1 MNTLR
6 QTTGALLIATLL
18 LLAGPAL
25 ADPVQTKGGA
35 FYTHLPASADFDEVV
50 DRLTTEILGHN
61 WEVLRVQNIDDGLRE
76 HYDMDIQ
83 NKVIYACKSQ
93 YLADAIREDPNVTL
107 LVPCRF
113 AVYRVDEAGH
123 AAGADNED
131 GQIVIGVANPITEA
145 DSIGIEQRAA
155 IEIVTEELQSMLRT
169 VAEYYHDD

>member
-1 MNTLR
+1 MTVLR
-6 QTTGALLIATLL
+6 HATGALLISALL
-18 LLAGPAL
+18 LFAGQAL
-25 ADPVQTKGGA
+25 ADRVEAKGGA
-35 FYTHLPASADFDEVV
+35 FYTYLPASADFDEVV
-50 DRLTTEILGHN
+50 DRLTTEILGHT
-61 WEVLRVQNIDDGLRE
+61 WEVLRIQDIDDGLRE

-83 NKVIYACKSQ
+83 NKVVYACKSQ

-131 GQIVIGVANPITEA
+131 GKIVIGVANPTAEA
-145 DSIGIEQRAA
+145 DSIGIEQREA

-169 VAEYYHDD
+169 VAEYYYED